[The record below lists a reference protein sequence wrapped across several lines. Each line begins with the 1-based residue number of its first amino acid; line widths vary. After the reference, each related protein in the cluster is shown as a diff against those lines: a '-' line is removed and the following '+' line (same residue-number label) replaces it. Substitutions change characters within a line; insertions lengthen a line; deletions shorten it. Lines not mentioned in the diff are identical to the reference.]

1 MCQPGN
7 NVVGN
12 SQISEAF
19 SYELFA
25 RWGYTEPDKNE
36 KELLDLLGP
45 AKIAVDYVCKIY
57 GVSVG
62 VSVTRAIRF
71 GTNSFSGSFA
81 KEDVQKLLEKK
92 LKDLKDTSK
101 HQNNKLWEKKILH
114 VWVQNQETANI
125 VSEVAAKILKDH
137 DYLNTLVVISK
148 AEEWDFIFTN
158 NFQQLHGT

>member
-7 NVVGN
+7 NVGGN

-19 SYELFA
+19 SYEMFA
-25 RWGYTEPDKNE
+25 RWGYTKLDKTE
-36 KELLDLLGP
+36 KELLDLLGS
-45 AKIAVDYVCKIY
+45 AKKIAVDYVCEIY

-62 VSVTRAIRF
+62 VSVTRAFRF
-71 GTNSFSGSFA
+71 CTNSFSGSFA
-81 KEDVQKLLEKK
+81 EEDARKLLEKK
-92 LKDLKDTSK
+92 LKDLIDTSK
-101 HQNNKLWEKKILH
+101 HQNNKLWEKQILH

-158 NFQQLHGT
+158 NFQ

>member
-7 NVVGN
+7 NVGGN

-25 RWGYTEPDKNE
+25 RWRYTEPDKNE

-92 LKDLKDTSK
+92 LKDLK
-101 HQNNKLWEKKILH
+101 
-114 VWVQNQETANI
+114 
-125 VSEVAAKILKDH
+125 AAK
-137 DYLNTLVVISK
+137 SK
-148 AEEWDFIFTN
+148 PQERRHCLTEQKY
-158 NFQQLHGT
+158 FQNKYRYK